1 VIEQNGKQLSGVE
14 QILVTKKNITAKVV
28 IKDLNSL
35 RNVSYSWFIDDI
47 SFKPSLTPAFTY
59 QFDYPKVYKVMVVIL
74 ANDTKQ
80 ETNKVCSSRI
90 GIISRKVNVIQQNT
104 IKTSDDKDL
113 TILSIR
119 NKKRLALE
127 GENHTIYGALIIGG
141 AILLTLVFI
150 SIIIHTISICD
161 KWLFN
166 KNELKRPLIDQNFK
180 MNRFYTP

>member
-1 VIEQNGKQLSGVE
+1 
-14 QILVTKKNITAKVV
+14 
-28 IKDLNSL
+28 
-35 RNVSYSWFIDDI
+35 
-47 SFKPSLTPAFTY
+47 
-59 QFDYPKVYKVMVVIL
+59 MVVIL

>member
-1 VIEQNGKQLSGVE
+1 MVEQNGKQLSDVE
-14 QILVTKKNITAKVV
+14 PNLVTNKNMTAKVV

-47 SFKPSLTPAFTY
+47 AFKPSLTPAFTY
-59 QFDYPKVYKVMVVIL
+59 QFDYPKVYKLMVVIL
-74 ANDTKQ
+74 ANEAKQ
-80 ETNKVCSSRI
+80 VDSSRI
-90 GIISRKVNVIQQNT
+90 GIISRMVNVIQHNST
-104 IKTSDDKDL
+104 KTSDDKDL

-119 NKKRLALE
+119 NKKRLASE

-150 SIIIHTISICD
+150 SIIIHTISLCD

-166 KNELKRPLIDQNFK
+166 KNELKTPLIDQNFK

>member
-1 VIEQNGKQLSGVE
+1 M
-14 QILVTKKNITAKVV
+14 TAKVV

-47 SFKPSLTPAFTY
+47 AFKPSLTPAFTY
-59 QFDYPKVYKVMVVIL
+59 QFDYPKVYKLMVVIL
-74 ANDTKQ
+74 ANEAKQ
-80 ETNKVCSSRI
+80 VDSSRI
-90 GIISRKVNVIQQNT
+90 GIISRMVNVIQHNST
-104 IKTSDDKDL
+104 KTSDDKDL

-119 NKKRLALE
+119 NKKRLASE

-150 SIIIHTISICD
+150 SIIIHTISLCD

-166 KNELKRPLIDQNFK
+166 KNELKTPLIDQNFK